1 MYDRDERDEQV
12 AATPIEGVRIL
23 GAEEARAAAGDR
35 GETWSAS
42 TERSGAEADA
52 PEAPSGEVPAL
63 QHWSEAPSGA
73 VPAIFTDDT
82 GEQPVVEDDL
92 DAWSG
97 VAGGHRFRGD
107 DGDWAD
113 VDFAAELAETAE
125 SIDEGGLGAISA
137 PTPVDEEAV
146 FAEAVE
152 ARRRVR
158 RRAPRPAQPEAITP
172 PVTAALPVVPSG
184 PGEPGDP
191 GIMPP
196 GAAASRDLPTAI
208 MTAAIV
214 IVAGLVCFQ
223 LGRVVTAL
231 FAGVILALATAELCA
246 TLRTKGMRP
255 ATVVA
260 LLAAFTFPV
269 AAQQVGDGA
278 YPVYIALVTAT
289 SFGWFLWRVTPGRPT
304 LSVATTLFAF
314 LYVGGLGG
322 FAGLLLGSPDGIGLV
337 LGVVICVV
345 ADDVAAFFVGSQMG
359 RERIAPVWSPNKT
372 VAGTAGGMAASVLAG
387 MILVGMISPWDW
399 KSGFFL
405 GVLVA
410 FAAFVGDLAESM
422 LKRDLGIKDFGVLL
436 PGHGGVLDRFDAL
449 LFCLPVAYFLAR
461 GLDYV

>member
-1 MYDRDERDEQV
+1 VHDANERDDQA

-23 GAEEARAAAGDR
+23 GAEEARTVAGDR
-35 GETWSAS
+35 GPSWSAS
-42 TERSGAEADA
+42 TERDEAEGPAF
-52 PEAPSGEVPAL
+52 ETTSGEAPAL

-82 GEQPVVEDDL
+82 GEQPAVDDDL
-92 DAWSG
+92 DAWAG
-97 VAGGHRFRGD
+97 LAGGHRFRG
-107 DGDWAD
+107 GESDWAEVD
-113 VDFAAELAETAE
+113 VAAELADVAE
-125 SIDEGGLGAISA
+125 PGDDEGLGAITA
-137 PTPVDEEAV
+137 PTPVDEHAA
-146 FAEAVE
+146 FAEELE
-152 ARRRVR
+152 ARRGR
-158 RRAPRPAQPEAITP
+158 RRLVRPSRPAPITP
-172 PVTAALPVVPSG
+172 PVTAPLPGVGSG
-184 PGEPGDP
+184 PGEPSDP

-196 GAAASRDLPTAI
+196 GAAASRDLPTAV

-246 TLRTKGMRP
+246 TLRSKGMRP

-260 LLAAFTFPV
+260 LVAAFTFPV
-269 AAQQVGDGA
+269 AAQQVGEGA
-278 YPVYIALVTAT
+278 YPVYLALVTAT
-289 SFGWFLWRVTPGRPT
+289 TFGWFLWRVTPGRPV

-314 LYVGGLGG
+314 LYIGGLGG
-322 FAGLLLGSPDGIGLV
+322 FAGLLLSSPDGIGLV

-345 ADDVAAFFVGSQMG
+345 AADVAAFFVGSQMG

-405 GVLVA
+405 GVVVS
-410 FAAFVGDLAESM
+410 FAAYVGDLAESM

-461 GLDYV
+461 GLGYV

>member
-1 MYDRDERDEQV
+1 MYDRDERDEKA

-23 GAEEARAAAGDR
+23 GAEEARTVAGDR
-35 GETWSAS
+35 GASWSAS
-42 TERSGAEADA
+42 GEADEAAHVGAE
-52 PEAPSGEVPAL
+52 PPSGEVPAL
-63 QHWSEAPSGA
+63 QHWAEAPTGA

-92 DAWSG
+92 EAWAG
-97 VAGGHRFRGD
+97 AAGGHRFRG
-107 DGDWAD
+107 GEADWAD
-113 VDFAAELAETAE
+113 VDVAAELAEPVAAAAE
-125 SIDEGGLGAISA
+125 DDMDLGAISA

-146 FAEAVE
+146 FAEEVE
-152 ARRRVR
+152 ARRRGR
-158 RRAPRPAQPEAITP
+158 RRASRPAALTP
-172 PVTAALPVVPSG
+172 PVTAPLPVTPSG

-196 GAAASRDLPTAI
+196 GATSSRDLPTAI

-214 IVAGLVCFQ
+214 IVLGLVCFQ

-269 AAQQVGDGA
+269 AAQQVGEGA
-278 YPVYIALVTAT
+278 YPVYLVLVTAT
-289 SFGWFLWRVTPGRPT
+289 AFGWFLWRVTPGRPV
-304 LSVATTLFAF
+304 LGVATTLFAF

-322 FAGLLLGSPDGIGLV
+322 FAGLLLSSPDGIGLV

-387 MILVGMISPWDW
+387 MVLVGMIGPWDW

-422 LKRDLGIKDFGVLL
+422 LKRDLDVKDFGVLL

-461 GLDYV
+461 GLGYV